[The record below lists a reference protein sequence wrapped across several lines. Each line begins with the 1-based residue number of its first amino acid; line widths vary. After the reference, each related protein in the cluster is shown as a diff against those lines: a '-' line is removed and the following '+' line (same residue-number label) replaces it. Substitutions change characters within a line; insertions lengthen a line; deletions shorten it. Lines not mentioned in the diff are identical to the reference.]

1 MNGQDVLFAM
11 TRDWRPAARQSDHE
25 RFRLTGGAQRLLDEL
40 IELTRNQQWEDVPR
54 SETIRTL
61 KILLAWIGADAP
73 IQEEDVHNLS
83 QLRAGLSAK
92 RVVQFLEPRGL
103 LVPDAE
109 RRKDPDLRVI
119 EQIIA
124 GYPETIA
131 DELRVWV
138 KVMRGEGRWEH
149 AARSYHSIRRYFHPV
164 GPILDGWATRV
175 TSLREI
181 TNQDVKDAIS
191 TRHGNPGRLIH
202 IVLRN
207 LFRAL
212 KQERVIFRDPT
223 RGLIFGGIQMLP
235 DSVPSDRLQ
244 GVLDHAGNPF
254 ERFIVILVA
263 VHALAGT
270 TIPALLHKDLDLA
283 AGRLTVRRGSWR
295 HTVFLDDLSHQVAAD
310 WITERHRR
318 WPGTTNPHLL
328 VSQQSAMHTGHPPI
342 STSMFDH
349 VFRRAGLTM
358 QQVRQDRILYEAR
371 ETTDP
376 LHLMRVFGISDGTAM
391 RYITA
396 AHPERTTKLPR

>member
-1 MNGQDVLFAM
+1 M
-11 TRDWRPAARQSDHE
+11 
-25 RFRLTGGAQRLLDEL
+25 L
-40 IELTRNQQWEDVPR
+40 I
-54 SETIRTL
+54 
-61 KILLAWIGADAP
+61 
-73 IQEEDVHNLS
+73 
-83 QLRAGLSAK
+83 
-92 RVVQFLEPRGL
+92 
-103 LVPDAE
+103 PDTE
-109 RRKDPDLRVI
+109 RRKDTDLRVI

-131 DELRVWV
+131 DELRIWV
-138 KVMRGEGRWEH
+138 KVMCGEGRREH
-149 AARSYHSIRRYFHPV
+149 KARSYHSIRRYFHPV
-164 GPILDGWATRV
+164 GPILDGWATHV

-181 TNQDVKDAIS
+181 TNQDVKEAIN
-191 TRHGNPGRLIH
+191 TRQGNPGRLIH

-212 KQERVIFRDPT
+212 RQERVIFRDPT
-223 RGLIFGGIQMLP
+223 RGLIFGGIQILP
-235 DSVPSDRLQ
+235 GSVPTDRLQ
-244 GVLDHAGNPF
+244 GVLDYADNPF
-254 ERFIVILVA
+254 ERFIVVLVA

-270 TIPALLHKDLDLA
+270 TIPTLLHKDLDLA

-310 WITERHRR
+310 FIAERHRR

-349 VFRRAGLTM
+349 VFRGAGLTM
-358 QQVRQDRILYEAR
+358 QQVRQDRILFEAR

-376 LHLMRVFGISDGTAM
+376 LHLMRVFGISDGATM